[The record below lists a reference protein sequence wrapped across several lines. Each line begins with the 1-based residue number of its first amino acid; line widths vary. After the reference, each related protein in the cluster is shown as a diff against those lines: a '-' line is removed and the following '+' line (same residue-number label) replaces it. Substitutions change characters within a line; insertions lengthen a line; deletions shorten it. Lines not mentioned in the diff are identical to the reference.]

1 MYKKTTDELLKIISQ
16 ENRLETFIHYN
27 SSEFEKTTLT
37 EELNRLLI
45 LHKISKAQVIQHS
58 LMDKTYTYQIFDG
71 TKTNPSRNKLLAL
84 CLAMKTTLSETQRI
98 LRLGHCEQLYPRNLR
113 DSVIIHSINH
123 GTSVMDTNQILYDMG
138 KELME

>member
-27 SSEFEKTTLT
+27 SNEFENTTLT
-37 EELNRLLI
+37 EELNRLLV
-45 LHKISKAQVIQHS
+45 LHKFSKAQVVQHS
-58 LMDKTYTYQIFDG
+58 LMDKTYTYQIFDA
-71 TKTNPSRNKLLAL
+71 TKKNPSRNKLLAIS
-84 CLAMKTTLSETQRI
+84 LAMKSTLSETQRI
-98 LRLGHCEQLYPRNLR
+98 LRLGHCELLYPRNLR

-138 KELME
+138 KELLE